1 MIFFGQIDAFPLFF
15 SIFDHQL
22 ISSGSLLFDGLYSA
36 GEGRRSQL
44 IYKNNKAMANKRDL
58 KKSINY
64 ICRDLFA
71 EGVAAYLYG
80 PAKSEEQ
87 YNAMLSTL
95 LVVRNDF
102 VHRISHPEPGMKP
115 RVYFNTLKRDFEQQ
129 VNDLID
135 QISSI

>member
-1 MIFFGQIDAFPLFF
+1 
-15 SIFDHQL
+15 
-22 ISSGSLLFDGLYSA
+22 
-36 GEGRRSQL
+36 
-44 IYKNNKAMANKRDL
+44 MANKRDL

-129 VNDLID
+129 VNDFID